1 MTLFRARCDTRSGPG
16 LVREWVGGETF
27 WAADCSDWV
36 GTSTG
41 EGVENRYR
49 V

>member
-1 MTLFRARCDTRSGPG
+1 MTLRRAWCDTRSSPG
-16 LVREWVGGETF
+16 LGRVWVGGETF

-36 GTSTG
+36 GTLTG